1 MAWAGVESSPTIGA
15 SLSELSAWIIDEAVP
30 AGGVGPNE
38 RERID
43 DRHIA
48 DSITFAW
55 GWAQREPPMTILDL
69 GAGAGLPALPLAITH
84 PASQVIAVDRSGKR
98 CQMMKRGA
106 RVLGLEN
113 LVPVC
118 ADITSFHQRADA
130 VVSRAAM
137 PPESLHPHLKRLTQ
151 PAGIAIVGGSHVE
164 RPEVAGFKTVEIPS
178 EVLDRSAWLLIMT
191 QP

>member
-1 MAWAGVESSPTIGA
+1 MAWAGVGSSPTIEA
-15 SLSELSAWIIDEAVP
+15 SLSELSAWILNEAMP
-30 AGGVGPNE
+30 SGGVGPNE

-55 GWAQREPPMTILDL
+55 GWAHRESPMTILDL
-69 GAGAGLPALPLAITH
+69 GAGAGLPALPLAIIH

-98 CQMMKRGA
+98 CQIMKRAA

-113 LVPVC
+113 LVAVC
-118 ADITSFHQRADA
+118 ADITGFHQRADA

-137 PPESLHPHLKRLTQ
+137 PPDALRPHLQRLTL
-151 PAGIAIVGGSHVE
+151 AEGTAIVGGSHVE
-164 RPEVAGFKTVEIPS
+164 RPEVAGFRTVEIPP
-178 EVLDRSAWLLIMT
+178 EVLDRSAWLLMMT